1 MSPPV
6 AAAEEVMKPRV
17 GAPARRLLPLR
28 RKAAGNAQEEED
40 TDLAA
45 AYSVPFVEQG
55 GSG

>member
-1 MSPPV
+1 MPPPV

-28 RKAAGNAQEEED
+28 RKAAGNTQEKED

-45 AYSVPFVEQG
+45 AHSVEQG

>member
-1 MSPPV
+1 MPPPV

-55 GSG
+55 GSS